1 MQILLSQIHDP
12 VQNELKQLSSQE
24 AIQRFMLHS
33 PEPCKLKEEIQE
45 EWYPPSIHME
55 LRGTERQNAKSTLKI
70 CTKYD
75 DCKFSLTLH
84 AGELAIG
91 R

>member
-1 MQILLSQIHDP
+1 MQILLKQIHDP
-12 VQNELKQLSSQE
+12 VHNELKQLSSPE
-24 AIQRFMLHS
+24 ANFMLHS
-33 PEPCKLKEEIQE
+33 PEPCKLKERIQE
-45 EWYPPSIHME
+45 EWYPPSIHMK
-55 LRGTERQNAKSTLKI
+55 LTGTERLNAKSTLKI

-75 DCKFSLTLH
+75 DNLFSLTLH